1 VLARV
6 FEEHG
11 LSTVLVTNGPFFG
24 GIGVPRTVAVE
35 FPYGHMLGY
44 PEDRAMQMQV
54 IEAALEM
61 LEEAKEPGAMRELD
75 IEWPQEF
82 DVARK
87 DWHPSE
93 ASPIVRMMLDQAKK
107 AAEERDR
114 AQRN

>member
-1 VLARV
+1 MLARV

-54 IEAALEM
+54 IEAAVEM
-61 LEEAKEPGAMRELD
+61 LEKAKEPGAMRELD

-87 DWHPSE
+87 DWHPPE

-107 AAEERDR
+107 AAKERDR

>member
-1 VLARV
+1 M
-6 FEEHG
+6 
-11 LSTVLVTNGPFFG
+11 LVTNGPFFG

-61 LEEAKEPGAMRELD
+61 LEEVKEPGATRELD

>member
-1 VLARV
+1 MARV
-6 FEEHG
+6 FEERG
-11 LSTVLVTNGPFFG
+11 LSTVLVTNGPYFS

-44 PEDRAMQMQV
+44 PGDRAMQMQV
-54 IEAALEM
+54 IEAALTM
-61 LEEAKEPGAMRELD
+61 LEEAEAPGEIRELD

-87 DWHPSE
+87 DWHPPE
-93 ASPIVRMMLDQAKK
+93 ASPIVKMMLDQAKK
-107 AAEERDR
+107 AAQQRDR

>member
-61 LEEAKEPGAMRELD
+61 LEEAKEPGATRELD

>member
-11 LSTVLVTNGPFFG
+11 LSTVLVTNGPFFS

-61 LEEAKEPGAMRELD
+61 LEEAKEPEAMRELD

-107 AAEERDR
+107 AAKERDR